1 MNLDNAATPIN
12 PDIDYDIDLQQ
23 EYEESQAKAAL
34 EAADKAAEELEN
46 WEAEHERLKQRSP
59 YLPADSLK
67 NLFARPKPLVKHYIP
82 DLIFAGSITILA
94 GDPKAGKTTF
104 LLHAL
109 GALTQGK
116 DFLGNKLDRHTV
128 LYASEQ
134 TEYPFRDQAEKVPT
148 LYDNE
153 QFRVILY
160 EDNVR
165 RVAGTRFN
173 DKTQQNET
181 VERLLPPS
189 TWDEQIVF
197 WKEAIQKN
205 KAGVFVIDTLT
216 AFSNFRSGEAFDPG
230 VVQVRLQLLKTLL
243 TDNAQ
248 LSIVILHHLRKENN
262 NRGGDVAARSFADI
276 ANSYALRA
284 GTDQNIL
291 IYRPSKK
298 HETVRTLKIEGR
310 FSMEHEFQVSLD
322 LKKQEFVRLD
332 KPVEDENVQ
341 KPQEII
347 L

>member
-181 VERLLPPS
+181 VEELLPPS

-197 WKEAIQKN
+197 WKQAIQKN

-230 VVQVRLQLLKTLL
+230 VVQVRLQLLKL
-243 TDNAQ
+243 
-248 LSIVILHHLRKENN
+248 
-262 NRGGDVAARSFADI
+262 F
-276 ANSYALRA
+276 
-284 GTDQNIL
+284 
-291 IYRPSKK
+291 
-298 HETVRTLKIEGR
+298 
-310 FSMEHEFQVSLD
+310 
-322 LKKQEFVRLD
+322 
-332 KPVEDENVQ
+332 
-341 KPQEII
+341 
-347 L
+347 